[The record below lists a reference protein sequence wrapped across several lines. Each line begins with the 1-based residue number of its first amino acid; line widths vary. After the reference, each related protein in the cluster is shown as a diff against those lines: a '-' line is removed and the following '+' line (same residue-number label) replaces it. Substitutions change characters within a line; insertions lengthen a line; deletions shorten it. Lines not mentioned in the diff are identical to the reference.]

1 MSESYQ
7 NIQLR
12 ERLKGLAIPFLLLIA
27 VLGGMASIAVPQL
40 NARLKLGR
48 ESAAI
53 HTLITIRTNEMQFKN
68 RRLRFATLEELAESA
83 LLDQSYTRGKS
94 VSGYVYS
101 TSGVSAE
108 TYCVHATRAGGVTSY
123 HDFVVCEDGIIRMVE
138 SKTPGVVKRGEGSD
152 LRSKL
157 SSR

>member
-1 MSESYQ
+1 MSESYP

-12 ERLKGLAIPFLLLIA
+12 QRLKGLAIPFLLLIA
-27 VLGGMASIAVPQL
+27 VLGGIASIVVPQL

-48 ESAAI
+48 ESATI
-53 HTLITIRTNEMQFKN
+53 SSLITIRANEMQFKN

-83 LLDQSYTRGKS
+83 LLDQSYTGGKS
-94 VSGYVYS
+94 VYGYVFS
-101 TSGVSAE
+101 TSAVSAE
-108 TYCVHATRAGGVTSY
+108 TYCVHATRAGGATAY